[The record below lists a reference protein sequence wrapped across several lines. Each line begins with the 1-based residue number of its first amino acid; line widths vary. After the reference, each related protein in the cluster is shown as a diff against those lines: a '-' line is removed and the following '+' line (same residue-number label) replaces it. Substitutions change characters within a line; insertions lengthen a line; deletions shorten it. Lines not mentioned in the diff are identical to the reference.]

1 MSSFLREKGRYFK
14 AITAMGGLCRLS
26 VGPGQVAPLPPPPV
40 PVQRKF
46 PLHIEE
52 RREVMS
58 IQAILYEKGANV
70 ETIAPDV
77 SVKDAAARLREKN
90 IAALVATKGDAILG
104 IISER
109 EIVPAL
115 SSHGERAASMN
126 VGDILMRDIATVGPE
141 DSLRRAMGLMTRYRT
156 RHLPVLRG
164 NKLVGI
170 VSMGDVIKH
179 RLEDLELETN
189 VLRDAYIAVH

>member
-1 MSSFLREKGRYFK
+1 
-14 AITAMGGLCRLS
+14 
-26 VGPGQVAPLPPPPV
+26 
-40 PVQRKF
+40 
-46 PLHIEE
+46 
-52 RREVMS
+52 MS

-77 SVKDAAARLREKN
+77 PVKDAAARLREKN
-90 IAALVATKGDAILG
+90 IAALVATRGDAILG

-109 EIVPAL
+109 EIVHAL
-115 SSHGERAASMN
+115 ASHGERVASMK
-126 VGDILMRDIATVGPE
+126 VGDILMRDVATVAPD
-141 DSLRRAMGLMTRYRT
+141 DSLRRVMGLMTRYRT

-170 VSMGDVIKH
+170 VSIGDVIKH

-189 VLRDAYIAVH
+189 VLRDAYIAAH

>member
-1 MSSFLREKGRYFK
+1 
-14 AITAMGGLCRLS
+14 
-26 VGPGQVAPLPPPPV
+26 
-40 PVQRKF
+40 
-46 PLHIEE
+46 
-52 RREVMS
+52 MS
-58 IQAILYEKGANV
+58 IQAILYEKGTNV

-109 EIVPAL
+109 DIVHAL
-115 SSHGERAASMN
+115 ASHGDRVASMK
-126 VGDILMRDIATVGPE
+126 VGDILMRDVATVAPE
-141 DSLRRAMGLMTRYRT
+141 DNLRRVMGLMTRYRT

-164 NKLVGI
+164 NKLVGM
-170 VSMGDVIKH
+170 VSIGDVIKH

-189 VLRDAYIAVH
+189 VLRDAYIAAH

>member
-1 MSSFLREKGRYFK
+1 
-14 AITAMGGLCRLS
+14 
-26 VGPGQVAPLPPPPV
+26 
-40 PVQRKF
+40 
-46 PLHIEE
+46 
-52 RREVMS
+52 MS
-58 IQAILYEKGANV
+58 IQAILYEKGTNV

-77 SVKDAAARLREKN
+77 SVKDAATRLHEKN

-109 EIVPAL
+109 EIVHAL
-115 SSHGERAASMN
+115 ASHGERVASMK
-126 VGDILMRDIATVGPE
+126 VGDILMRDVATVAPE
-141 DSLRRAMGLMTRYRT
+141 DSLRRVMALMTRYRT

-170 VSMGDVIKH
+170 VSIGDVIKH

-189 VLRDAYIAVH
+189 VLRDAYIAAH